1 MSRLIY
7 YITIYL
13 IYSILFYLMTTFW
26 IVFSNPYTIG
36 ISYTGLYMK
45 DVNRF
50 LRTYLGCKYK
60 VNCAI
65 MLVPIV
71 LKDSIKTIIS
81 IMFIIKYYYI

>member
-1 MSRLIY
+1 VEKIK
-7 YITIYL
+7 
-13 IYSILFYLMTTFW
+13 LFSLMTTFW
-26 IVFSNPYTIG
+26 IVLSNPCTTG

-60 VNCAI
+60 YKVIYVI
-65 MLVPIV
+65 MLILIV
-71 LKDSIKTIIS
+71 LKDSIETIIS